1 MTDRPS
7 SLSKPNDSEDAH
19 APAQRLAP
27 EDLLKVEPPVVP
39 PRPSRTWRRIRH
51 ILQVVIPLLIL
62 WFIWEELSDLDFAK
76 LRVQL
81 AAANPRLLAAS
92 ALTAVVAI
100 LATGLYDVL
109 AFPHTPTQG
118 ATRRWGLGA
127 MFFSWTNF
135 VALGPVGVPF
145 LRLHWYGKAGM
156 PASDVIRGVG
166 RLYIGMT
173 AGLVAWGVAALV
185 PLPFDG
191 VLIRCLLAVA
201 VAPLLSAAAYWL
213 RARVRWSDRA
223 PTPMRTMLLLGL
235 VGGLDWGAV
244 LLSFI
249 LAARAVGVAEP
260 TVSLMAVFFFGHV
273 VGLASMIPGGL
284 GTADAT
290 WLLRLTRAGV
300 PSATA
305 AAHVVLFRLT
315 FYIVPWLLSL
325 LVIGIAIIFHQA
337 GFNGRASGRNGA
349 TRGHPRPDPPTT
361 LPPDRSPGTR
371 SDP

>member
-1 MTDRPS
+1 MTDRPPS
-7 SLSKPNDSEDAH
+7 SKPDDSEDAP
-19 APAQRLAP
+19 APPIHLAP

-39 PRPSRTWRRIRH
+39 PRPSKAWRRIRH

-62 WFIWEELSDLDFAK
+62 WFIWEEISDLDFAK
-76 LRVQL
+76 LRVQI
-81 AAANPRLLAAS
+81 AAANLRLLAAS
-92 ALTAVVAI
+92 ALTAIVAI

-156 PASDVIRGVG
+156 PAADVLRGVG
-166 RLYIGMT
+166 RLYIGMA
-173 AGLVAWGVAALV
+173 AGLAAWGLAALV
-185 PLPFDG
+185 PLPFEG
-191 VLIRCLLAVA
+191 VLARCVLAIA
-201 VAPLLSAAAYWL
+201 VAPLLAAAAYWL
-213 RARVRWSDRA
+213 RARVRRSDRA

-249 LAARAVGVAEP
+249 LAARAVGVVEP
-260 TVSLMAVFFFGHV
+260 TVSLMAVFFFGHA

-290 WLLRLTRAGV
+290 WLLQLSRAGV
-300 PSATA
+300 PAATA

-325 LVIGIAIIFHQA
+325 LVIGVAVVFHQA
-337 GFNGRASGRNGA
+337 GFNGRSSKRRAV
-349 TRGHPRPDPPTT
+349 TPERGPADPP
-361 LPPDRSPGTR
+361 PDRGSDRSPGTP
-371 SDP
+371 SSP